1 MVTTRENDA
10 RRTLTLSTAATPLK
24 TNTLPIV
31 LLVNS
36 LSASASEI
44 VAGAL
49 QDHKRAII
57 VGETTYGKGSV
68 QTPFVLTDGS
78 IVKLTIGK
86 WFTPKDRSI
95 DAEGIKPDIVSI
107 LTEADYAKQFD
118 RQRDMAVQVLEKWIE
133 KGQNID
139 TVISKFQKP

>member
-1 MVTTRENDA
+1 M
-10 RRTLTLSTAATPLK
+10 
-24 TNTLPIV
+24 
-31 LLVNS
+31 NS